1 VFRVL
6 RLVSHQ
12 KKLRRLNRF
21 NPNVESHNLKFVSY
35 QRIPRYLNSLC
46 PINRKIIAQPL
57 SPCPMAGASLVKG
70 HVQVC
75 MVPFPYFF
83 WAIRRLTGWVGLFE
97 NFPHLAQ
104 ATSNT
109 PRGQACLVPTIARGT
124 NIYACVFVL
133 NTSDMGTEIDLTEA
147 EVRVACQEA
156 KLPGMTKVCHQT
168 HNVCVVT
175 FSNKH
180 DANKARKKARLS
192 FAVVPGPI
200 PIIFGFSVK
209 AESHLFEDNRVFV
222 CDVKRN
228 TVNHDTVLRHVR
240 EALQGPM
247 ADSFCFYIQEIRN
260 KNQRL
265 KRTRYIL
272 RVYDGVPSLSVER
285 FYIPLD
291 AADGKGHVRG
301 IFKPWSKGWQCP
313 ACHEKCQAGGTS
325 TCNSAE
331 LLHPQEH
338 MK

>member
-1 VFRVL
+1 
-6 RLVSHQ
+6 VSAPHEAVDQ
-12 KKLRRLNRF
+12 EGIFVAILSQGFWDLNMTK
-21 NPNVESHNLKFVSY
+21 PATENLSE
-35 QRIPRYLNSLC
+35 RAR
-46 PINRKIIAQPL
+46 
-57 SPCPMAGASLVKG
+57 
-70 HVQVC
+70 QV
-75 MVPFPYFF
+75 
-83 WAIRRLTGWVGLFE
+83 A
-97 NFPHLAQ
+97 A
-104 ATSNT
+104 
-109 PRGQACLVPTIARGT
+109 RGQ
-124 NIYACVFVL
+124 VFDVEYVNRIVERL
-133 NTSDMGTEIDLTEA
+133 DRTGIEA
-147 EVRVACQEA
+147 VRRSQVVNLLKDE
-156 KLPGMTKVCHQT
+156 LKVCHQT
-168 HNVCVVT
+168 HNVFVVT

-272 RVYDGVPSLSVER
+272 RVYDGVPPLSVER